1 MRYFFLNFKHCERGG
16 LRYPTIV
23 LNEAEQQLPI
33 FPTFSWKISIVGL
46 HSWPVRR
53 WWYNGPIA
61 PQGWYPGIPGNFPK
75 NSFTVLSWIFFK
87 NKLFSDI
94 YVVSSKFPG
103 MKIIRKI
110 TSPIALLSFC
120 DAINESKRKTWRKWT
135 WR

>member
-1 MRYFFLNFKHCERGG
+1 MTKVLFDSLFTMGRVLALTSSLQLLYVLCTEKNRLKMRYFFLNFKHCERGG

-61 PQGWYPGIPGNFPK
+61 P
-75 NSFTVLSWIFFK
+75 
-87 NKLFSDI
+87 
-94 YVVSSKFPG
+94 
-103 MKIIRKI
+103 
-110 TSPIALLSFC
+110 
-120 DAINESKRKTWRKWT
+120 
-135 WR
+135 